1 MKKTYI
7 IPTLE
12 IVKIQ
17 SVRILAGSPN
27 PLIYPTKETTGM
39 ETRRSRFSTWEEED
53 FDE

>member
-17 SVRILAGSPN
+17 SVRILAGSIPQGDEYEEGN
-27 PLIYPTKETTGM
+27 PVLS
-39 ETRRSRFSTWEEED
+39 RRARFSTWEDEEEE
-53 FDE
+53 F